1 MKLEH
6 FNRYQKFIEFDL
18 DNGIAHELL
27 DLDDR
32 PVRGLADWLGSSFVA
47 LTVENGK
54 IRIHV
59 DETKFLVRDGLP
71 EIQYFHNNDG
81 TTTCAIQDQINTVQ
95 LTYGSWWL
103 SSEET
108 VPALGIADDEDEDLC
123 AYLRS
128 MTGTEQRLRHLAQK
142 YSR

>member
-6 FNRYQKFIEFDL
+6 FNRYQKFIEFDV
-18 DNGIAHELL
+18 DHCVAKELVH
-27 DLDDR
+27 LDDR

-54 IRIHV
+54 ISIHV
-59 DETKFLVRDGLP
+59 DETKFIVRDGLP
-71 EIQYFHNNDG
+71 EIQYFHNKDG
-81 TTTCAIQDQINTVQ
+81 TTTCAIQDQTKIVQ

-103 SSEET
+103 SSEGS

-128 MTGTEQRLRHLAQK
+128 MTRTEQNLRHLTKK